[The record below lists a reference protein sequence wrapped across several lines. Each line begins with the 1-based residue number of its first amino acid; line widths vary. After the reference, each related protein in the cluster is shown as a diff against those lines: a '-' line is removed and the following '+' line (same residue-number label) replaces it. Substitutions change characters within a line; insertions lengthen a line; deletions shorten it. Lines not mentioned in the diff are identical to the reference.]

1 MTIRNMMVRK
11 TTRCLAVSGAAAAL
25 SFAAFAAQ
33 AQEIKVADPT
43 EKGDGTMSPAAAAM
57 KAHGPLPVSGADVA
71 AKAAANRAREE
82 AEKSGAKRPFSA
94 AGLAPAGGAA
104 AGPSAPVVVGGINVA
119 GLTPG
124 LTPCGAPPTPPA
136 RSGRHASFN
145 SSTAGPAF
153 STARPEHL

>member
-1 MTIRNMMVRK
+1 MTIRNMMIRK

-43 EKGDGTMSPAAAAM
+43 EKGDGTLSPAAAAM

-94 AGLAPAGGAA
+94 AGLAPARGAGA
-104 AGPSAPVVVGGINVA
+104 GAGAGPSAPSLLLNV
-119 GLTPG
+119 PG
-124 LTPCGAPPTPPA
+124 LTDNVGAPPTPPA

-145 SSTAGPAF
+145 SSTTRLGS
-153 STARPEHL
+153 STARPEH